1 MLIEFKYR
9 KQPYDDSTRGL
20 KKNVK
25 AAAISNRLT
34 VSMLDKRCVSI
45 IKQFKFHTVMHT
57 PINVTAS
64 TIQKKI
70 KIKKINLLKLQ
81 LNINSN

>member
-25 AAAISNRLT
+25 AAAISNRLI

-70 KIKKINLLKLQ
+70 KNKKINLLKLQ

>member
-45 IKQFKFHTVMHT
+45 IKRFKFHTVMHT

-64 TIQKKI
+64 TIQKN
-70 KIKKINLLKLQ
+70 KIKK
-81 LNINSN
+81 

>member
-45 IKQFKFHTVMHT
+45 IK
-57 PINVTAS
+57 
-64 TIQKKI
+64 
-70 KIKKINLLKLQ
+70 
-81 LNINSN
+81 

>member
-70 KIKKINLLKLQ
+70 KNKKINLLKLQ